1 MIIEVPHFASLR
13 GSEREIVILRSDNGE
28 TWREHTMEAS
38 DDVVHDVLNES
49 FDGEELSQIEDLS
62 SGRITRILTNDFPQY
77 FAIVSRI
84 RQEVKNFVRL

>member
-1 MIIEVPHFASLR
+1 
-13 GSEREIVILRSDNGE
+13 
-28 TWREHTMEAS
+28 MEAS
-38 DDVVHDVLNES
+38 DEVVHDVLNES

-84 RQEVKNFVRL
+84 RQEVKLPILCNVTN